1 MLPTFYGPIYKMDST
16 GKIRSWMAE
25 ADEGKWRT
33 HTGVYGGSIVV
44 SEWTTCT
51 PKSQVTAEAQAQFE
65 AKAAMQNKLDRAY
78 HATLEAAQSGKPA
91 MFQPMLAK
99 EFGKE
104 SKKAGPIIEK
114 GMALVQPKLD
124 GIRCII
130 SAEGAFSR
138 QNQEFHSIPHII
150 EALKPFFAAYPDAI
164 LDGELYNHRLKDDF
178 QEITSIVRR
187 EKLSLPDLAKSRELI
202 QYHIYDSAGEGDNC
216 LERTFDVRE
225 FFCLSDSYPD
235 QPFCIQFVPTV
246 VFDPSLGLG
255 AYHTVNV
262 HAGYEGTMVRLPGPY
277 ENKRSSLLLKF
288 KDFDTAE
295 FEIVRLEEGNGN
307 WAGCVKRVVFKTLA
321 GTEFGAGIRG
331 TQAEM
336 AKLLKNQAQWI
347 GAQATVRYFG
357 LTDDGIPRFPVVID
371 MHKAGRV
378 D

>member
-25 ADEGKWRT
+25 AEEGKWRT

-44 SEWTTCT
+44 SEWTVCT
-51 PKSQVTAEAQAQFE
+51 PKSQPTAEAQAQFE
-65 AKAAMQNKLDRAY
+65 ANAAMQNKLDRAY
-78 HATLEAAQSGKPA
+78 HPTLEAAQSGKPA

-114 GMALVQPKLD
+114 GLALVQPKLD

-130 SAEGAFSR
+130 SAEGAVSR

-150 EALKPFFAAYPDAI
+150 EALAPFFERYPDAI
-164 LDGELYNHRLKDDF
+164 LDGELYNHALKDDF

-187 EKLSLPDLAKSRELI
+187 EKLSAEDLAKSRELI
-202 QYHIYDSAGEGDNC
+202 QYHIYDSAGEGNTC
-216 LERTFDVRE
+216 LERLADVHD
-225 FFCLSDSYPD
+225 FFGWPHKTDHPS
-235 QPFCIQFVPTV
+235 IQFVWTKQ
-246 VFDPSLGLG
+246 FDPSLGVG

-262 HAGYEGTMVRLPGPY
+262 HQGYEGTMVRLPGPY
-277 ENKRSSLLLKF
+277 ENKRSSLLLKY
-288 KDFDTAE
+288 KSFDTAE

-307 WAGCVKRVVFKTLA
+307 WTGCVKRVIFKTLA
-321 GTEFGAGIRG
+321 GIEFGAGIRG
-331 TQAEM
+331 TKPEM
-336 AKLLKNQAQWI
+336 AKLLKESDEWV
-347 GAQATVRYFG
+347 GAQGTLRYFG
-357 LTDDGIPRFPVVID
+357 LTDDGVPRFGVVID
-371 MHKAGRV
+371 MHKGGRV